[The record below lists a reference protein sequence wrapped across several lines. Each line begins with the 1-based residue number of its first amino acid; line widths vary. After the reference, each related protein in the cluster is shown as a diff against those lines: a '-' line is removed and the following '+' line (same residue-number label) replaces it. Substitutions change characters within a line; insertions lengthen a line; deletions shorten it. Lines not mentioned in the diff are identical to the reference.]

1 MLNLSL
7 GEIMRI
13 KEILKEQIEILKKEN
28 IEDATLK
35 ARILLAFALGKN
47 KEYIIVHDEEEIK
60 EETCNKYKNYIKR
73 IIQHE
78 PIQYITQKQ
87 EFMKLNFFVNE
98 NVLIP
103 RADTE
108 ILVEEALQII
118 EQNKLNTVL
127 DLCTGS
133 GAIAVSIAK
142 YADVKKVLATDI
154 SKKTLEVAEVN
165 INKNKVEVQTLESD
179 LFKNV
184 KEQFDVIVSNPPY
197 IETDT
202 IEVLSEDVKKEP
214 RLALDGGRD
223 GLDIYRKIIDEAWKY
238 LSPKGFLCLEI
249 GYNQRQSVLNLIK
262 ESHKYESEYSK
273 KDLYGNDRIVVC
285 RRS

>member
-78 PIQYITQKQ
+78 PIRYITQKQ
-87 EFMKLNFFVNE
+87 EFMKLDFFVNE

>member
-1 MLNLSL
+1 
-7 GEIMRI
+7 MRI